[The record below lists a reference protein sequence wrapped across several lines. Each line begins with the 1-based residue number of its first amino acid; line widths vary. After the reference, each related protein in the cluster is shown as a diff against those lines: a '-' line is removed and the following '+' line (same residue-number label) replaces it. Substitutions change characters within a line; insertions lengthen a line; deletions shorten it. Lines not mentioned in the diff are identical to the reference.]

1 LISSTQAL
9 PAPSFRLSA
18 SRRRPVKGEKLI
30 NMELIYPKILKLA
43 KTLTAEVL
51 PGPNHIARD
60 GIHDKNAE

>member
-1 LISSTQAL
+1 M
-9 PAPSFRLSA
+9 LSA

-43 KTLTAEVL
+43 KTLPAEAL

-60 GIHDKNAE
+60 GIHHKNTK